1 VKAIGSADPVEEV
14 KVGFENRRRLRIS
27 AETRS
32 QWLITRC
39 KNSQPFGILSH
50 PSRPIAVENE
60 ADGVCALARRYRRR
74 IAATVRFQTLPD
86 RPLVACLPIFGLRN
100 EFVATRRD
108 QLQAA
113 RRLPPQQFFAGSFLF
128 AVGQVGR
135 PGRHRGADFVVE
147 QDAVRGAQCRKRVIF
162 DVPAMPCRLTTAEV
176 TCGSSPVINRAM
188 SKPCP
193 SRFIETIG

>member
-1 VKAIGSADPVEEV
+1 MAD
-14 KVGFENRRRLRIS
+14 NSL
-27 AETRS
+27 
-32 QWLITRC
+32 Q
-39 KNSQPFGILSH
+39 NSQPFGILSH

-113 RRLPPQQFFAGSFLF
+113 RRLPPQQFFAGNFLF
-128 AVGQVGR
+128 AVGLVGR

-193 SRFIETIG
+193 PRFSNAPPPASDLSAIQGESHST